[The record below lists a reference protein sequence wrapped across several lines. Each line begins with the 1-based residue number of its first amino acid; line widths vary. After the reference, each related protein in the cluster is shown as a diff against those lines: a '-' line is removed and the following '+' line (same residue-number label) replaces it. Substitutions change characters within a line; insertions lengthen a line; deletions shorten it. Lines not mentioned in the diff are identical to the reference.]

1 MSGVPASL
9 DPMRL
14 VRAELDRALAR
25 ISERWLALPAMVR
38 DEVVFQDRDLEAE
51 IDLALLAEDPIR
63 TLRAIRA
70 WENFWTVRLAYS
82 PLDRNDEIVTQIV
95 NRDPSPIPPRGKR

>member
-1 MSGVPASL
+1 MSAL

-14 VRAELDRALAR
+14 VRAEIGRTIARVADRY
-25 ISERWLALPAMVR
+25 LALPAAVR

-63 TLRAIRA
+63 TLRALRA
-70 WENFWTVRLAYS
+70 WENHWTVRLAYS
-82 PLDRNDEIVTQIV
+82 PLDRNDEIVTQLV
-95 NRDPSPIPPRGKR
+95 NRDWNSSVPPRGKP